1 MYWVDSIRSYCY
13 IIPNFKTSYKGESL
27 ILVTFHGIIAARQ
40 VVYRFLQPT
49 PLIRYPELSSLLGV
63 NAYIKHEN
71 HLPTGSFKI
80 RGGLNFMAQLSDE
93 QKERGVITVTRGNH
107 GQSIALAGREFGV
120 HTTIVVPY
128 GNNPEKNSAMRAY
141 GAELIEHGVDFDEA
155 RELCETLQ
163 TARGLY
169 YRNPIIEPALYH
181 GVGTYSL
188 EIFEELP
195 NLDAIIVPIGGGS
208 GSCGAV
214 TVARAINPEAK
225 IIGVQ
230 AENAPSIYLSWRA
243 GKPIQTSSCDTI
255 ADGLATRVPFDL
267 PLSILKKGVHKIV
280 LVSEEEIRE
289 AIRTALR
296 YTHNLAE
303 PAAAAPIAAA
313 QKLKDELKDQNVVMV
328 MSGANIDT
336 ETLKSIVG

>member
-1 MYWVDSIRSYCY
+1 M
-13 IIPNFKTSYKGESL
+13 N
-27 ILVTFHGIIAARQ
+27 LVTFQGVISARLA
-40 VVYRFLQPT
+40 VYRFLKPT
-49 PLIRYPELSSLLGV
+49 PLIPYPELSTFFGF

-80 RGGLNFMAQLSDE
+80 RGGLNFMAHLSDE
-93 QKERGVITVTRGNH
+93 QKERGVTTVTRGNH
-107 GQSIALAGREFGV
+107 GQSIALAGRKFGV

-155 RELCETLQ
+155 REMCESLQ
-163 TARGLY
+163 AEQGRY
-169 YRNPIIEPALYH
+169 YLNPLVEPALYH

-208 GSCGAV
+208 GSCGAI
-214 TVARAINPEAK
+214 TVARAIHPKAK

-230 AENAPSIYLSWRA
+230 AENAPSLYLSWKA
-243 GKPIQTSSCDTI
+243 GKTIQTSSCETI

-267 PLSILKKGVHKIV
+267 PLSILNQGIHQIV
-280 LVSEEEIRE
+280 LVSEDEIRE
-289 AIRTALR
+289 AVRMALR

-313 QKLKDELKDQNVVMV
+313 QKMKAELKDQNVVMV

-336 ETLKSIVG
+336 ETLKSIVR

>member
-1 MYWVDSIRSYCY
+1 M
-13 IIPNFKTSYKGESL
+13 N
-27 ILVTFHGIIAARQ
+27 LVTFQGVISARRA
-40 VVYRFLQPT
+40 VYRFLQPT
-49 PLIRYPELSSLLGV
+49 PLIPYPELSTFFGF
-63 NAYIKHEN
+63 NAYVKHEN

-93 QKERGVITVTRGNH
+93 QKERGVTTVTRGNH
-107 GQSIALAGREFGV
+107 GQSIALAGKRFGV

-155 RELCETLQ
+155 RELCESMQ
-163 TARGLY
+163 AEQGRY
-169 YRNPIIEPALYH
+169 YLNPLVEPALYH

-208 GSCGAV
+208 GSCGAI
-214 TVARAINPEAK
+214 TVARAIHPEAK

-230 AENAPSIYLSWRA
+230 AENAPSIYLSWKA
-243 GKPIQTSSCDTI
+243 GKTIQTSSCETI

-267 PLSILKKGVHKIV
+267 PLSILNEGIHQIV
-280 LVSEEEIRE
+280 VVSEDELRE
-289 AIRTALR
+289 AVRMALR

-313 QKLKDELKDQNVVMV
+313 LKLKAELKDQNVVMI

-336 ETLKSIVG
+336 ATLKSIVG

>member
-1 MYWVDSIRSYCY
+1 M
-13 IIPNFKTSYKGESL
+13 
-27 ILVTFHGIIAARQ
+27 VTFHGIISARRN
-40 VVYRFLQPT
+40 VYRLLKPT
-49 PLIRYPELSSLLGV
+49 PLIPYPELSKLLGF

-93 QKERGVITVTRGNH
+93 QKGRGVATVTRGNH
-107 GQSIALAGREFGV
+107 GQSIAFAGREFGV
-120 HTTIVVPY
+120 HTTIVVPH

-155 RELCETLQ
+155 RELCESLQ
-163 TARGLY
+163 SERGCY
-169 YRNPIIEPALYH
+169 YLNPLVEPALYH

-195 NLDAIIVPIGGGS
+195 NLDVIIVPIGGGS
-208 GSCGAV
+208 GSCGAI
-214 TVARAINPEAK
+214 TVARAIHPEAK

-230 AENAPSIYLSWRA
+230 AENAPAIYLSWKT
-243 GKPIQTSSCDTI
+243 GKPVQTDSCVTI

-267 PLSILKKGVHKIV
+267 PLSILMEGIHQII
-280 LVSEEEIRE
+280 LASEDEIRE
-289 AIRTALR
+289 AVRMALR

-313 QKLKDELKDQNVVMV
+313 LKLKGELKNKNVVMV
-328 MSGANIDT
+328 MSGANIDN
-336 ETLKSIVG
+336 ETLKSIVAKK